1 MNASIQALFH
11 TFAWQTLFS
20 FFILFFYY
28 YFDHSH
34 VTVFISFSQKYT
46 VLERILGLWLK
57 SNQFQT

>member
-20 FFILFFYY
+20 FLKKK
-28 YFDHSH
+28 YFDHFH
-34 VTVFISFSQKYT
+34 VTIFISFSQKYT

-57 SNQFQT
+57 SNHFQT